1 MSDADRLAD
10 ELSRRWYEL
19 GSMLRS
25 RRLLASLHA
34 GEAAKLTPT
43 TLRALDVLGRD
54 GGLRVG
60 ELAERVG
67 VDETTATRLADRL
80 ERAGV
85 AARRSVVSDRRATEV
100 ALTGLGERMAR
111 AAARERLRFFVDVL
125 SALDPE
131 EREELVRLT
140 AKASEA
146 LRATSRELIAR

>member
-34 GEAAKLTPT
+34 GATAKLTPT
-43 TLRALDVLGRD
+43 SLRALDVLGRA

-80 ERAGV
+80 ERAGF
-85 AARRSVVSDRRATEV
+85 ASRRSVASDRRATEV
-100 ALTGLGERMAR
+100 VLTGTGERMAR

-125 SALDPE
+125 SALDPH

-146 LRATSRELIAR
+146 LDATSRELIAR